1 MKITHRR
8 LTFASRM
15 LTAGLF
21 GAVLLWTT
29 PAAAQDPLT
38 SARELYASARYD
50 EALATLDGLRESSGT
65 TPLDR
70 RAIEQYRSLCL
81 LALGRSNEA
90 DAAIAA
96 VVRTDPFFIP
106 GDTDASPRVRNAFS
120 DVRRRLLPQLGNERY
135 QTAKAAWDRK
145 DYTEAAD
152 LFRQAV
158 ALIDDP
164 DMQGQ
169 LRDLRTIA
177 AGFLELAEA
186 AATPA
191 EPPKPVEAP
200 RAPEPPRPQPNRIY
214 AAEDTDVIQPATI
227 RQDMPKVPV
236 AVLNQSRERGIL
248 EIVINEQ
255 GRVQEA
261 TIRSSVHPVYD
272 SLMMAAAREWRY
284 QPATFAGTP
293 VKFRK
298 RIQIAVSK

>member
-1 MKITHRR
+1 MKITTRR
-8 LTFASRM
+8 STFVSRS

-21 GAVLLWTT
+21 GLVLLWTT
-29 PAAAQDPLT
+29 PAVAQDPLT

-65 TPLDR
+65 TALDR

-96 VVRTDPFFIP
+96 VVRADPFFIP
-106 GDTDASPRVRNAFS
+106 GDGDASPRVRNAFS
-120 DVRRRLLPQLGNERY
+120 DVRRRLLPQLGNDRY
-135 QTAKAAWDRK
+135 QTAKSAWDRK

-152 LFRQAV
+152 LFRQVV

-186 AATPA
+186 AAAPVEPVKPA
-191 EPPKPVEAP
+191 EAP
-200 RAPEPPRPQPNRIY
+200 RAAEPPRPQPNRIY
-214 AAEDTDVIQPATI
+214 AAEDQDVIQPGTI

-236 AVLNQSRERGIL
+236 AVLNQARERGIL

-298 RIQIAVSK
+298 RIQVAVSR